1 MQREH
6 SKSDT
11 LSDSPRHGWVHFAAA
26 VSSLLSS
33 RKREDN
39 HPFKYRKLN
48 FAF

>member
-6 SKSDT
+6 SKSEM

-33 RKREDN
+33 GKREEKTTPHFN
-39 HPFKYRKLN
+39 IEN
-48 FAF
+48 

>member
-6 SKSDT
+6 SKSDM
-11 LSDSPRHGWVHFAAA
+11 LSDSPRHGWVQFA

-33 RKREDN
+33 GKREDN
-39 HPFKYRKLN
+39 PPFQCRKLI